1 MLHHR
6 RFGLMALAFWSIP
19 GMTEGS
25 FGPGEAA
32 RHSVSRGGGQRLAV
46 NADFKVLVWY
56 RTSDPL
62 GTFQDQIYDVRKGEY
77 TPKVDE
83 WIKDVK
89 TKHPGYYVVVRD
101 VDLKREKG
109 ETELLKVGSVIY
121 RELLGAAGV
130 AGIAIGSGPR
140 ESASSV
146 FGLSAARPQNA
157 GSNRAPGLNRSLP
170 FPGRDRSYLTPGSS
184 PFPVPVPIPNRP
196 R

>member
-32 RHSVSRGGGQRLAV
+32 RHSVSRGTGQRVAQ

-56 RTSDPL
+56 RRSDPL
-62 GTFQDQIYDVRKGEY
+62 GTFQDQIYDLRKGEY
-77 TPKVDE
+77 TSKVDE
-83 WIKDVK
+83 WINDVK

-109 ETELLKVGSVIY
+109 ETEMLKVGSVIY
-121 RELLGAAGV
+121 RELIGAAGA
-130 AGIAIGSGPR
+130 AGITIDSGSRARAG
-140 ESASSV
+140 AV
-146 FGLSAARPQNA
+146 FGLRA
-157 GSNRAPGLNRSLP
+157 GSQDPGSKPAPGLNRSP
-170 FPGRDRSYLTPGSS
+170 GVPGRDRSYLTPGSS
-184 PFPVPVPIPNRP
+184 MFPIPVPIPNRP